1 MAMFGIDKNTL
12 KGGFLTTMAI
22 EVMRGV
28 INSAL
33 KDVTPRQL
41 VEAIRED
48 TSLWGTA
55 GGDING
61 YARSLPISNFSMIK
75 DVREIVDAQYGGFDI
90 IVLKWLSE
98 DHILLYNVIVNS
110 PNNTGRIWLKKQVD
124 EIVDGVENGNK

>member
-1 MAMFGIDKNTL
+1 MFGIDKNTL